1 MGSAAAR
8 SDRHRAS
15 LCVYRCES
23 IRTSCADAWKKRT
36 LILIGFASVI
46 QRKGDRAGLEA
57 AILSAVKT
65 PIDRYIREY
74 ELRLRSRT
82 QLTCTLDGNPT
93 APRMTIEA
101 MRDRMRIFLDVNWH
115 WQASN
120 LVEDMPEVSE
130 RRCLQY
136 RMRLTALVHPD
147 SLSMCC
153 NPFFKVWAGLYHS
166 GLP

>member
-1 MGSAAAR
+1 M
-8 SDRHRAS
+8 
-15 LCVYRCES
+15 Y
-23 IRTSCADAWKKRT
+23 AD
-36 LILIGFASVI
+36 LIGVPSIV

-74 ELRLRSRT
+74 KKLHQRSHT
-82 QLTCTLDGNPT
+82 QLTCTVDGNPT

-130 RRCLQY
+130 RRCVQY
-136 RMRLTALVHPD
+136 IGRD
-147 SLSMCC
+147 
-153 NPFFKVWAGLYHS
+153 
-166 GLP
+166 

>member
-1 MGSAAAR
+1 MGSAATR
-8 SDRHRAS
+8 SDRHRTS
-15 LCVYRCES
+15 LRVYRCES

-36 LILIGFASVI
+36 LILMGSSFTI

-57 AILSAVKT
+57 AISSAVKT

-74 ELRLRSRT
+74 KLHKQPHT
-82 QLTCTLDGNPT
+82 QLTCTLDENPT

-115 WQASN
+115 WQARN

-130 RRCLQY
+130 RRCVEY
-136 RMRLTALVHPD
+136 IGRD
-147 SLSMCC
+147 
-153 NPFFKVWAGLYHS
+153 
-166 GLP
+166 